1 MAFEELKRRQRI
13 RIAEG
18 YLELLLG
25 FPDKWHLRPEN
36 RDRLARRA
44 LQSLHGL
51 TTTERT
57 RGHVEYLRGQALRVM
72 ELYQDAILP
81 LQRAANA
88 DPENLQ
94 IHLALG
100 WCFKRVGRLDL
111 AIQALEEAME
121 FAPEDGI
128 VHYNLACYSSLAGNK
143 PQALQFLSQAFE
155 LDSKYRDLVSDEP
168 DFDPLRGDADFQN
181 LLTVIV

>member
-25 FPDKWHLRPEN
+25 FPEKWQPGVKH
-36 RDRLARRA
+36 RDQLARRA
-44 LQSLHGL
+44 LQVLQGL

-57 RGHVEYLRGQALRVM
+57 RGHVEYLRGQAYRVM
-72 ELYQDAILP
+72 ENFQDAILP
-81 LQRAANA
+81 LQRAATA

-94 IHLALG
+94 VHLALG

-111 AIQALEEAME
+111 AIQTLEEVME

-128 VHYNLACYSSLAGNK
+128 VHYNLACYCSLIGNK
-143 PQALQFLSQAFE
+143 PQALQYLSQAFE
-155 LDSKYRDLVSDEP
+155 LEPKYRDMVSNEP
-168 DFDPLRGDADFQN
+168 DFDPLRNDPDFRG